1 MGMNEQIS
9 NPLFEKS
16 KNLCDY
22 LNNYISI
29 LVKFIEKVKCWTL
42 YIIDRIKRTFEKR
55 GSSHSESNHSSAK
68 NFVI

>member
-1 MGMNEQIS
+1 MGKNKQIS

-16 KNLCDY
+16 KKLCEY

-29 LVKFIEKVKCWTL
+29 LVKFMDKEKCWTL
-42 YIIDRIKRTFEKR
+42 YIIDRIKRTFRKR
-55 GSSHSESNHSSAK
+55 DSSHSESNHSSVK